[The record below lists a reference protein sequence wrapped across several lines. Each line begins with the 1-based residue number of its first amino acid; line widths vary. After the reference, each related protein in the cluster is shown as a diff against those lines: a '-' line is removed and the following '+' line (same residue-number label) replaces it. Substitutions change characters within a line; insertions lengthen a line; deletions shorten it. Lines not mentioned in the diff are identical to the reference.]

1 MISSDELEATA
12 KQAKRTTPGWPVY
25 LEPKRVLAM
34 IEKIRDLQDLHEEK
48 CERILQLEGDLKH
61 SVEEIQNLRAAQPS
75 LQYQDSVAVL
85 KLDLQRANEYIAV
98 LKNWSD
104 GRCMDIL
111 YLREEIARLTRV
123 NESHMTMWN
132 QAEDELKRVRELLVE
147 AEKAFEIISNMG
159 TQSRDGHKINGP
171 WTIAKEMLEK
181 IKAARG
187 EK

>member
-1 MISSDELEATA
+1 MISSDELETTA
-12 KQAKRTTPGWPVY
+12 KLAKAATPGPWYFDESCDVFAGKFDP
-25 LEPKRVLAM
+25 EKGFEKRVCGMHYNPKYHPDLEFIAHMHPIRALGM

-48 CERILQLEGDLKH
+48 CERILQLEGDLRH
-61 SVEEIQNLRAAQPS
+61 SV
-75 LQYQDSVAVL
+75 
-85 KLDLQRANEYIAV
+85 
-98 LKNWSD
+98 
-104 GRCMDIL
+104 
-111 YLREEIARLTRV
+111 EEIARLTRV

-132 QAEDELKRVRELLVE
+132 QAEDELKRARELLGK

-159 TQSRDGHKINGP
+159 TQSRDGHKINGH